1 MRLIVVK
8 GDWNYLTAERKRETS
23 RTSEVRKGIETMI
36 KTNEKL
42 HNRVLVTLTVN
53 MFGERE
59 DRIWG
64 GPVQNADRR
73 LLWR

>member
-1 MRLIVVK
+1 
-8 GDWNYLTAERKRETS
+8 
-23 RTSEVRKGIETMI
+23 MI

-64 GPVQNADRR
+64 GPVQNAERR

>member
-8 GDWNYLTAERKRETS
+8 SDWNYLTAERKRETS

-42 HNRVLVTLTVN
+42 HNRVLVKPTVN

>member
-42 HNRVLVTLTVN
+42 HNRVLVKPTVN
-53 MFGERE
+53 TFGERE

-64 GPVQNADRR
+64 GPVQNAERQ

>member
-23 RTSEVRKGIETMI
+23 RTSDGRKGIETMI

-42 HNRVLVTLTVN
+42 HNRVLVTPTVN

-64 GPVQNADRR
+64 GPVQNAERQ

>member
-42 HNRVLVTLTVN
+42 HNRVLVKTTVN

-64 GPVQNADRR
+64 GPVQNAEKR

>member
-8 GDWNYLTAERKRETS
+8 GDWNYLTAERKREAS

-42 HNRVLVTLTVN
+42 HNRVLVKPTVN

-59 DRIWG
+59 DRIGG
-64 GPVQNADRR
+64 GPVQNAERR

>member
-42 HNRVLVTLTVN
+42 HNRVLVTPTVN

-64 GPVQNADRR
+64 GPVQNAEKR

>member
-42 HNRVLVTLTVN
+42 HNRVLVKPTVN

-64 GPVQNADRR
+64 GPVQNAERR

>member
-8 GDWNYLTAERKRETS
+8 DDWNYLTAEKKRETS

-42 HNRVLVTLTVN
+42 HSRVLVKPTVN

-64 GPVQNADRR
+64 GPVQNAERR

>member
-8 GDWNYLTAERKRETS
+8 DDWNYLTAERKRETS

-42 HNRVLVTLTVN
+42 HSRVLVKPTVN

-64 GPVQNADRR
+64 GPVQNAERR

>member
-23 RTSEVRKGIETMI
+23 RTSEVRKGIKTMI
-36 KTNEKL
+36 KTNEKPY
-42 HNRVLVTLTVN
+42 NRVLVKPTVN

-64 GPVQNADRR
+64 GPVQNAERR
-73 LLWR
+73 LL